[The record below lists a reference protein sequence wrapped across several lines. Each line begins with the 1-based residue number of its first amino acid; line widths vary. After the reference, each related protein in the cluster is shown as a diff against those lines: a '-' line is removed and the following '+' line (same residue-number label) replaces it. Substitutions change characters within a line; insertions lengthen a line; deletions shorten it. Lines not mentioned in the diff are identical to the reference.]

1 MEYIHMRV
9 LLDVDEKVRGR
20 ICFLSPTSVDDCV
33 SVIAAGCAASFGRN
47 PQKKKKK
54 KREENQNQYASAT
67 RDTSHKFAAGQSNN
81 TTLARTG
88 FTESS

>member
-1 MEYIHMRV
+1 MEYINMRV

-54 KREENQNQYASAT
+54 REENQNQYASAT

>member
-1 MEYIHMRV
+1 MEYINMRV